1 MKHFKKIT
9 ALMIFMLA
17 GLFVFSGS
25 AYAATDK
32 TLTVGSGSGVYG
44 ATVSVPITIDNPA
57 GVGGAAFTL
66 TYNSTIFDFVE
77 LEQDVK
83 VISNGDEYKTGS
95 NPDVYTVTDDQK
107 TAVSNTL
114 FYQVNDE
121 PSNRVLVAGAS
132 AKELTNAGLF
142 KAKFLIK
149 DGVPEGTY
157 PIGLN
162 RTIILNAD
170 AGYDTSTFIP
180 ALVGMPAMEAN
191 AQGYYETPVFTTTLV
206 NGSITVNAPAA
217 SLFTI
222 SGDVTYEGGGA
233 AADGTP
239 VVLKKLTDSV
249 YVYKAQT
256 TVSGGSYSFA
266 DNLKGDDYRI
276 HVTSN
281 DPNFYSNFVDVTV
294 NNADVA
300 ANVVLPA
307 PVRVSGTV
315 TINGTYI
322 PGLKVKIMNGDQVV
336 GVYAVNADGTY
347 QSGPLSPSGTYTAY
361 AVYGSLPPYQL
372 TLSSTDAWVTDL
384 YTISGTIAGLP
395 EATVATVKASS
406 ANGQMMK
413 TVTSSA
419 ADGSGNAAY
428 SIPNLVPAADYPAA
442 DYIVSAVAAGLPV
455 IYYNGKTAFTEA
467 DPVDISTE
475 NATANFDYSG
485 FNQGTI
491 SGVVYEGAIQTDTVP
506 GIGVFAFNI
515 ATYALVSV
523 VTNGSGEYAL
533 NLSPGSY
540 ELFVIKDSGTVFYYD
555 AGSFGDVN
563 QNETK
568 ADILEVTKGGALTG
582 KSMNVIEC
590 EETLTGKVTYELSDG
605 SPVAFALISATSGD
619 KRAGTITGV
628 DGTYTL
634 SGLCDGLVYT
644 VEMDPQA
651 GNYGIQTETITAGTD
666 TTLNFIIDT
675 GHVLSGTVKGSVS
688 GDGIANAM
696 IYLRDQETNALVG
709 GRMYFSGSDGIY
721 SIRDIPSGIYTL
733 VVSNPLYRTYTE
745 TGVAIE
751 SDTSKDIPLVQ
762 GAHFWGKV
770 LDGSNGNVHL
780 GGVLIIVTRAG
791 GTPVYAVTNSTGDYS
806 VYGLDD
812 ANSDYIILAQKR
824 GYVRQVKPT
833 QTPATGA
840 GTVVDFTLAYPAAL
854 FDLSG
859 VITSDCG
866 DGGTPV
872 TNALVVVSSTT
883 AKFFSSTRTDGSG
896 AYSFQ
901 NLPQA
906 DHYRFVIVPV
916 GSLQVYVE
924 TGIKFDAT
932 TVKSITLPCGSEIS
946 GTIIWTG
953 TGTAYVLLYTAGDE
967 FVDFTTVDASGG
979 TYTFTGL
986 ADGDYKVLA
995 FASGNTPEW
1004 YNGKAGIDNAD
1015 SVSAGS
1021 TGKNIDLTQ

>member
-1 MKHFKKIT
+1 
-9 ALMIFMLA
+9 MIFMLA

-206 NGSITVNAPAA
+206 NGSITVNAPAD

-222 SGDVTYEGGGA
+222 SGNVTYGTASGDQ

-266 DNLKGDDYRI
+266 DNLAGDYRVF
-276 HVTSN
+276 VTSN
-281 DPNFYSNFVDVTV
+281 DPNFYNNSADVTV
-294 NNADVA
+294 AEANVDAD
-300 ANVVLPA
+300 VVLPA
-307 PVRVSGTV
+307 PMRVSGTV
-315 TINGTYI
+315 TINGVSI
-322 PGLKVKIMNGDQVV
+322 AGLKVKVMNGDQVM
-336 GVYAVNADGTY
+336 GIYAVNDDGTY
-347 QSGPLSPSGTYTAY
+347 QSGPLPPGTYTAY
-361 AVYGSLPPYQL
+361 AVYGSLTTYPVEL
-372 TLSSTDAWVTDL
+372 TDGYNWEETL
-384 YTISGTIAGLP
+384 YTINGTVSGLP
-395 EATVATVKASS
+395 ADTVATITASS

-419 ADGSGNAAY
+419 ENGTYTIS
-428 SIPNLVPAADYPAA
+428 NLVPAD
-442 DYIVSAVAAGLPV
+442 DYIVSAVATGLPV
-455 IYYNGKTAFTEA
+455 IYFDRKTAFTEA
-467 DPVDISTE
+467 TPVDIPSDIPSG
-475 NATANFDYSG
+475 NATANFDYTAVT
-485 FNQGTI
+485 QGTI
-491 SGVVYEGAIQTDTVP
+491 SGTIYEGNINDNTVP
-506 GIGVFAFNI
+506 GIGVFAFNVN
-515 ATYALVSV
+515 TYALVSV
-523 VTNGSGEYAL
+523 VTNNSGEYAL
-533 NLSPGSY
+533 TLSPGSY

-568 ADILEVTKGGALTG
+568 ADILEVTEGGALTG

-605 SPVAFALISATSGD
+605 SPVAFALITATSGD
-619 KRAGTITGV
+619 KRTGTITGV
-628 DGTYTL
+628 DGRYTL

-675 GHVLSGTVKGSVS
+675 GHVLSGTVKDSVS
-688 GDGIANAM
+688 GDGIANAT

-709 GRMYFSGSDGIY
+709 GRMYFSEAGGGY
-721 SIRDIPSGIYTL
+721 SIRDIPTGIYAL
-733 VVSNPLYRTYTE
+733 VASHPLYRTCTE
-745 TGVAIE
+745 ANVLIE
-751 SDTSKDIPLVQ
+751 GDTSKDIPLVQ
-762 GAHFWGKV
+762 GAHFLGTV
-770 LDGSNGNVHL
+770 LDGSNGDVPL

-791 GTPVYAVTNSTGDYS
+791 STPVYAVTNSTTGDYS
-806 VYGLDD
+806 VYGLD
-812 ANSDYIILAQKR
+812 ATKSDYIILAQKR
-824 GYVRQVKPT
+824 GYVRQVKVG
-833 QTPATGA
+833 QLPAIGA
-840 GTVVDFTLAYPAAL
+840 GTAADFTLVYPAAL

-906 DHYRFVIVPV
+906 SDYRFVIVPG
-916 GSLQVYVE
+916 GSLQVHVE
-924 TGIKFDAT
+924 TGLDYLTNGAT
-932 TVKSITLPCGSEIS
+932 EYTHDVTLPCGSEIS
-946 GTIIWTG
+946 GAITWTG
-953 TGTAYVLLYTAGDE
+953 TGTAYVLLYTAGNE
-967 FVDFTTVDASGG
+967 FVDFTTVDVSGG
-979 TYTFTGL
+979 TYTFAGL
-986 ADGDYKVLA
+986 ADGTYKVLA
-995 FASGNTPEW
+995 FASGNTPKW
-1004 YNGKAGIDNAD
+1004 YDGETGIVDAD
-1015 SVSAGS
+1015 PVTVPGAVD
-1021 TGKNIDLTQ
+1021 IDITLTQ